1 MSHFSIQ
8 RICLLTIGKMSLCVA
23 YTISIVSKHLL
34 TLQKLSIFGKHILT
48 HPFSH
53 KNLILFTINNY
64 DVRLVTHNN
73 TYDVTSVCG

>member
-8 RICLLTIGKMSLCVA
+8 RICLLIIGKMSLYVA

-48 HPFSH
+48 HLFRI
-53 KNLILFTINNY
+53 KILYYSPLTTTMY
-64 DVRLVTHNN
+64 A
-73 TYDVTSVCG
+73 